1 MARVLLVE
9 DHTAFRQALAFMINR
24 EPDLD
29 VAGQAGSLA
38 EARGQLTGIDVA
50 VVDIDLGDGSGVE
63 LIPDLRNANPQG
75 MVLMLTGTSDEAQ
88 IAAAVE
94 AGAAGVLHKSVP
106 INEIIEAIRRL
117 SAGEILMSP
126 QEIINLLRFATRRR
140 AEERKVAMMTA
151 QLTPREFDVLQA
163 LATGASDKEIAQELH
178 VSTETVRTH
187 MVNILGKLDV
197 SSRLQALVFA
207 VRHGLVDIG

>member
-24 EPDLD
+24 EPDLE

-126 QEIINLLRFATRRR
+126 QEIIKLLRFATRRR